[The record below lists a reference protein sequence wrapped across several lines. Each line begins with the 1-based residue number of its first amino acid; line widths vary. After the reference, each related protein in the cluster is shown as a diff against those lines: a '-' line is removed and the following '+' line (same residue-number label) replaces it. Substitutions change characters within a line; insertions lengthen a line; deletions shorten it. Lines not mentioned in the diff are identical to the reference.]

1 MMPGAYL
8 RRCRLPAVSIAWAA
22 LVLALAGT
30 VAPGLAQTA
39 PPKETIE
46 ADVSTRN
53 ISIESDFTGTR
64 VVIFGTIENS
74 RQKSPDD
81 NLYEL
86 AVVIVGPREGIIAR
100 RKSNVAGLWINTSSF
115 RFREVPSYYAVLSTK
130 PVREIASLPIL
141 HQHGIGLEAMRI
153 FPDENIGAGDAEAF
167 KSAVIRVKQ
176 QQGLYR
182 QEPKG
187 AGFIGKSLF
196 RASVDLPA
204 NISVGEFTVWIY
216 LFEKGD
222 LITTYKTRL
231 DLQRGGIEQWVYNLA
246 DRHSL
251 IYGILAVA
259 IALLAGLAATF
270 AFRKS

>member
-1 MMPGAYL
+1 MTALIGL
-8 RRCRLPAVSIAWAA
+8 VAA
-22 LVLALAGT
+22 LAAGAIP
-30 VAPGLAQTA
+30 VRAQTTPA
-39 PPKETIE
+39 AKETIE

-74 RQKSPDD
+74 RQTSPDD
-81 NLYEL
+81 NLYDL
-86 AVVIVGPREGIIAR
+86 AVVIVGPRESIVAR
-100 RKSNVAGLWINTSSF
+100 RKSNVAGLWVNTSAF

-141 HQHGIGLEAMRI
+141 YQHGIGLENMRL
-153 FPDENIGAGDAEAF
+153 FPDENIGADDAEQF
-167 KSAVIRVKQ
+167 KSAVLRVKQ

-187 AGFIGKSLF
+187 AGFIGRSLF

-204 NISVGEFTVWIY
+204 NISVGEFTAWIY

-231 DLQRGGIEQWVYNLA
+231 DLQRGGIEQFIFNLA
-246 DRHSL
+246 DHYPL
-251 IYGILAVA
+251 LYGLLTV
-259 IALLAGLAATF
+259 LLALIAGFLATL
-270 AFRKS
+270 AFRKA